1 MEKAKKD
8 FMLTESITGNDYL
21 ATIDELVV
29 DKSFTNDE
37 RSFILLWL
45 EYKNI
50 VVVASMMGIDNEAAQ
65 NMLANYN
72 IRQEINRLTKIQTQK
87 RFATKMISVDQ
98 IESYL
103 SSMITDENVSFVDRL
118 SSKEK
123 LDAIKLLMSVKE
135 FKSNMVANPSEV
147 IDVSLDDTIKNMSI
161 NSIKSLL
168 NSKKDNNNRK
178 ALVDNLSALESDLN
192 ADDVADLQNMSTEEL
207 LKIVDKLNK

>member
-37 RSFILLWL
+37 RNFILLWL